1 MITFTERFIDPLN
14 RDCYRTFFSS
24 DTTWI
29 KVMLLALI
37 LILIV
42 PFFSEKI

>member
-1 MITFTERFIDPLN
+1 MITFTERFLDPLN
-14 RDCYRTFFSS
+14 PNCYATIYNS

-42 PFFSEKI
+42 PFFSEKN